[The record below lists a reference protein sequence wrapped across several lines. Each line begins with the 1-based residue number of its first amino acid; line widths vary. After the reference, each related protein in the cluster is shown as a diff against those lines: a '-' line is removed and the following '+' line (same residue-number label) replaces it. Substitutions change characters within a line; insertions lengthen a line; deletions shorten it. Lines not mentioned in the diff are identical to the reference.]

1 MLAASGG
8 SVRAANVPGTG
19 RGPGAGGADAFI
31 NLNMEVSSNGD
42 AVYFYCTPGAARPN
56 ATPNLFPCILISPSE

>member
-1 MLAASGG
+1 M
-8 SVRAANVPGTG
+8 PGTG
-19 RGPGAGGADAFI
+19 RGLAAGGADAFI